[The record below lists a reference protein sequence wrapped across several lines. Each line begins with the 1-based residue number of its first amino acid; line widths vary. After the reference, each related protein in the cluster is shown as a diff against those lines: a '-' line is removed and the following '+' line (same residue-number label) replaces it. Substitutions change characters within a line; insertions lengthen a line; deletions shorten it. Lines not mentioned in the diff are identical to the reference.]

1 MGFTHSESESDA
13 LIPELQSAYC
23 NIRFVFCGHTPHVL
37 QWPFCEGFESLKEG
51 ASILTDHKPGR
62 AELQITSL
70 NEQETGIDVPVRT
83 LEPAVKHTLAG
94 GP

>member
-1 MGFTHSESESDA
+1 MGVTHSESESDA

-51 ASILTDHKPGR
+51 ASILTDHKPDR
-62 AELQITSL
+62 AELQIIGCDYFWRSAIWPREQTSRMEL
-70 NEQETGIDVPVRT
+70 KTRS
-83 LEPAVKHTLAG
+83 
-94 GP
+94 